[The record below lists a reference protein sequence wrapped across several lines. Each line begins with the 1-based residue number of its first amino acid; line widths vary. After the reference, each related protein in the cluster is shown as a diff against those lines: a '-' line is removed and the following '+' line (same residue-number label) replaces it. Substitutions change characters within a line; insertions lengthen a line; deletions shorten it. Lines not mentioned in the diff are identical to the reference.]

1 VSPACD
7 IYSNIYRIMAV
18 MKVEIDIITS
28 ITVSLIG
35 PAEILAIMYAKT
47 LNLTFYVNNTKIM
60 F

>member
-1 VSPACD
+1 M
-7 IYSNIYRIMAV
+7 N
-18 MKVEIDIITS
+18 VEIDIITS